1 MHPFSIEFHFSDL
14 LIFKIIAAILALF
27 VVAIWFYY
35 NKHVNI
41 VKRIVVGIIGGV
53 ASYFVVMLFFGVIQS
68 FYTTVSDNLSSDVTR
83 ATIEK
88 YDVSTSTYLNSK
100 SKMGSSKKRR
110 NTFYKPLLKVEVNGK
125 VERGFGDVSFS
136 KNNLL
141 PVGTQ
146 VDIIK
151 DGKEFRMISPLKTF
165 AFVMN
170 VVVLIFLLMFYFLF
184 FTYAKYGS
192 FEGVFPILGLVFI
205 FALFPIAFC
214 VLIFIFLSF
223 GYEYFILHERNISL
237 KAAIFFTGMGIFLL
251 LCLYGYIKHFFE
263 DDKKGKKKR
272 MKNRTKKVKK
282 LKTDS

>member
-41 VKRIVVGIIGGV
+41 VKRIIVGIIGGV

-88 YDVSTSTYLNSK
+88 YDVSTSSYRSSK
-100 SKMGSSKKRR
+100 SRMGSSKKRR

-184 FTYAKYGS
+184 FIYAKYGS

-205 FALFPIAFC
+205 FALFPIGFC

-237 KAAIFFTGMGIFLL
+237 KAAIFFTAMGIFLL
-251 LCLYGYIKHFFE
+251 VCLYGYIKHFFE

-272 MKNRTKKVKK
+272 MKNRMKKVKK